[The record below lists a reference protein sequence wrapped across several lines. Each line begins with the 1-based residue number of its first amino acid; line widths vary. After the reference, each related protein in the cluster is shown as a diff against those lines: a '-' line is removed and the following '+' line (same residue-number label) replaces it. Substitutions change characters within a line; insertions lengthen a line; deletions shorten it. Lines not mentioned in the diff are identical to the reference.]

1 MEFQSLE
8 EVYVYL
14 ETDIDSYKIEWELT
28 NAMKRLAD
36 QTTDE
41 LIKEKIKW
49 ECFSFDFS
57 LQNGEVIPKYSSVK
71 EDGTSLFEY
80 PSYTDFGIDGLNYI
94 QERAR
99 SVKSNFLIARY
110 NQILWNSSAPHKHQ
124 LQAKNAIDAYL
135 KILNILNCISEEKNQ
150 GWDCL
155 GLMKNGF
162 SLSVQVKYKIEDY
175 RNLIKTWLFGRG
187 KFPKK
192 LKLFVL
198 QFMLELPQLKK
209 TDFDSCLKLIENVGR
224 EKSKE
229 KPDYFF
235 SKDIYEIGLKI
246 AQRVGSDTK
255 IWNKRIGDTIVRMAD
270 FRMDDESKMLPL
282 SFLKEAIP
290 YYKLAGLDKKVL
302 EIEQRYF
309 ELKEKLKLTKF
320 EIPLNKKDSEELFK
334 YLNEK
339 TTTLLELSSEEI
351 FGYLLT
357 GTDIFPN
364 KSVLQ
369 KMAKGRVNDFSDF
382 AMTVKFDINK
392 NISKEKGT
400 KEAKEKSK
408 IYESYDMYM
417 NFCVLPFLHRIFIE
431 GIKQSKITHNNLVRF
446 ILKNTWL
453 GQELSTYDSSGDLI
467 KYRWIS
473 LIAPS
478 IHEYFL
484 QTESALKS
492 NNPYTTYVMP
502 IDSLTLK
509 FEGVLR
515 DFAKL
520 IKIST
525 TVVGKGNTLREKYIE
540 ELLAEKEI
548 QKYFDEN
555 DLLLFNYLFV
565 AKDGMN
571 LRNNIA
577 HCFYKNQNY
586 SFQLM
591 HLLICAFLRIGK
603 YKIRIPN

>member
-1 MEFQSLE
+1 
-8 EVYVYL
+8 
-14 ETDIDSYKIEWELT
+14 
-28 NAMKRLAD
+28 
-36 QTTDE
+36 
-41 LIKEKIKW
+41 
-49 ECFSFDFS
+49 
-57 LQNGEVIPKYSSVK
+57 
-71 EDGTSLFEY
+71 
-80 PSYTDFGIDGLNYI
+80 
-94 QERAR
+94 
-99 SVKSNFLIARY
+99 
-110 NQILWNSSAPHKHQ
+110 
-124 LQAKNAIDAYL
+124 
-135 KILNILNCISEEKNQ
+135 
-150 GWDCL
+150 
-155 GLMKNGF
+155 
-162 SLSVQVKYKIEDY
+162 
-175 RNLIKTWLFGRG
+175 
-187 KFPKK
+187 
-192 LKLFVL
+192 
-198 QFMLELPQLKK
+198 
-209 TDFDSCLKLIENVGR
+209 
-224 EKSKE
+224 
-229 KPDYFF
+229 
-235 SKDIYEIGLKI
+235 
-246 AQRVGSDTK
+246 
-255 IWNKRIGDTIVRMAD
+255 
-270 FRMDDESKMLPL
+270 
-282 SFLKEAIP
+282 
-290 YYKLAGLDKKVL
+290 
-302 EIEQRYF
+302 
-309 ELKEKLKLTKF
+309 
-320 EIPLNKKDSEELFK
+320 
-334 YLNEK
+334 
-339 TTTLLELSSEEI
+339 
-351 FGYLLT
+351 
-357 GTDIFPN
+357 
-364 KSVLQ
+364 
-369 KMAKGRVNDFSDF
+369 MAKGRVNDFSDF

>member
-1 MEFQSLE
+1 MEFKSLE
-8 EVYVYL
+8 ELYDYL

-28 NAMKRLAD
+28 NAIKRLAD

-41 LIKEKIKW
+41 IIKKKIKW

-57 LQNGEVIPKYSSVK
+57 LQNGEVIPKHSSVK

-94 QERAR
+94 QERSS

-110 NQILWNSSAPHKHQ
+110 NQILWNSSSPHKHQ
-124 LQAKNAIDAYL
+124 QQAKNAIIAYL
-135 KILNILNCISEEKNQ
+135 KILNNLNSISEEKNQ
-150 GWDCL
+150 AWDCL

-162 SLSVQVKYKIEDY
+162 SLSVQVKYKIDDY
-175 RNLIKTWLFGRG
+175 KNLIKSWLFSRN

-192 LKLFVL
+192 LKLFIL
-198 QFMLELPQLKK
+198 QFIIELPLLKM
-209 TDFDSCLKLIENVGR
+209 TDFDGCLKLIEKIGR

-235 SKDIYEIGLKI
+235 SKNIYETGLKI

-255 IWNKRIGDTIVRMAD
+255 IWNKRIGDTIVRMAY
-270 FRMDDESKMLPL
+270 FRLDDESKMLPL

-309 ELKEKLKLTKF
+309 EIKGKLKLTKY
-320 EIPLNKKDSEELFK
+320 EIPLNKKDSEELFT
-334 YLNEK
+334 YFNQK
-339 TTTLLELSSEEI
+339 TSKILELSSEEI
-351 FGYLLT
+351 FDYLLT
-357 GTDIFPN
+357 GTDIFPS
-364 KSVLQ
+364 KPVLQ
-369 KMAKGRVNDFSDF
+369 KMAKARVNDFSDF

-400 KEAKEKSK
+400 KEAKEKSI
-408 IYESYDMYM
+408 IYESYKLYM

-431 GIKQSKITHNNLVRF
+431 GIKHSKITHNNLVHF
-446 ILKNTWL
+446 IIKNTWL

-484 QTESALKS
+484 QTESAVKS
-492 NNPYTTYVMP
+492 TNPHTTYVMP

-515 DFAKL
+515 DFARL
-520 IKIST
+520 IEIST

-548 QKYFDEN
+548 LKYFDEN